1 MYAKCAADGSVDDAR
16 EVFDLMVD
24 RNVMSWTAIIIGYV
38 RSRGHDKEAVELFC
52 AMIKGHVSP
61 NLKACAN
68 LSDPCMGEQV
78 YTHAMKLG
86 LALVNCV
93 GNSLISMYARSGM
106 MEDAHKAFDMLFE
119 KNLISYNMIVDAN
132 ANNLNSEKAFELFRE
147 IEDIGIGA
155 SAFTIASLLSGAAS
169 ISAVGKGE
177 QIHAWLLKLGFAPNQ
192 SICSALISMYSRCG
206 YIEATFQVFNDMG
219 GRNVISWTSMITGF
233 AKHGFTSKEL
243 EMFHKMLGD
252 GVRPNEITYIAVL
265 SAFSHLGLISKGWKL
280 FNSMYREHGIVSRME
295 HYACMVDLLDQ
306 SRSPSEALKF
316 INSMHFRADALV
328 HGNKEL
334 GELAAKMILE
344 QNPYDLAAYILL
356 SNLYASLDFVRHDVE
371 NELKEQYLFQHSE
384 KNSCGIWSSKH
395 IETKTC

>member
-169 ISAVGKGE
+169 ISAVGQNHHVAFVSTSGSVSGLTTE
-177 QIHAWLLKLGFAPNQ
+177 ANGVPVAASVPSSSAHANSNFIDTMSGNDSFVTPISVPDFVPNDGDDALFPSFTYADPNSDNATTSSLMSADVSPSPSQVPSIAAPSSSPPVVPAPHMPLRKSTRDTRPPAYLQDYACTTFAP
-192 SICSALISMYSRCG
+192 G
-206 YIEATFQVFNDMG
+206 
-219 GRNVISWTSMITGF
+219 
-233 AKHGFTSKEL
+233 
-243 EMFHKMLGD
+243 
-252 GVRPNEITYIAVL
+252 
-265 SAFSHLGLISKGWKL
+265 
-280 FNSMYREHGIVSRME
+280 
-295 HYACMVDLLDQ
+295 
-306 SRSPSEALKF
+306 
-316 INSMHFRADALV
+316 
-328 HGNKEL
+328 
-334 GELAAKMILE
+334 AA
-344 QNPYDLAAYILL
+344 YDLAKCLTYSHLEPG
-356 SNLYASLDFVRHDVE
+356 Y
-371 NELKEQYLFQHSE
+371 Q
-384 KNSCGIWSSKH
+384 
-395 IETKTC
+395 T